1 MLEIKCLP
9 FFSSLDWSNINR
21 YPPPFVPNPDDDTD
35 TTYFEGELTFKGK
48 SSQLRNLNWIFM
60 SVMYCDVNTQD
71 VVKLEKNLTKTR
83 AEREYIN
90 IKNDFVF
97 DIFAK
102 SFKKIY

>member
-1 MLEIKCLP
+1 
-9 FFSSLDWSNINR
+9 
-21 YPPPFVPNPDDDTD
+21 
-35 TTYFEGELTFKGK
+35 
-48 SSQLRNLNWIFM
+48 M